1 MTATAPAA
9 DLFSAVDVPVAPATR
24 FRRRVTGAVAV
35 LGGLVTAAG
44 FAATNW
50 ETAEGKLAYLD
61 SLVADPVR
69 SQVAAL
75 LLHYGYLGIVPVLLA
90 LGIMTRRRSRIAGN
104 VGMALAVP
112 GALAL
117 PGLLVTDFYDIAI
130 RQSLP
135 ADQAVAVS
143 DAAQALPLA
152 GLMLAGPV
160 LMLTF
165 VGMTVLGVA
174 AWRAGFFHWVP
185 TLLVP
190 LMVVGAVALPIG
202 AVSGIVQGAC
212 LGLFMV
218 AVGVAVLRM
227 TDQEWVGGSRGA
239 GR

>member
-1 MTATAPAA
+1 MTVTAPVVT
-9 DLFSAVDVPVAPATR
+9 FPTEITPAPATR
-24 FRRRVTGAVAV
+24 FRRRVTGVVAV
-35 LGGLVTAAG
+35 VGGLVTAAG

-104 VGMALAVP
+104 VGMALSVP

-130 RQSLP
+130 RQNLP

-143 DAAQALPLA
+143 DAAQNLPLA
-152 GLMLAGPV
+152 GFLLAGPV

-165 VGMTVLGVA
+165 LGMTVLGVA

-190 LMVVGAVALPIG
+190 LMVVGAVALPMG
-202 AVSGIVQGAC
+202 AVSGIAQGVC

-218 AVGVAVLRM
+218 SVGVAALRM